1 MAEFSYRAVDI
12 RGKAVS
18 GVMNVMNENALEDV
32 LRESGYWL
40 VKAQKKKLEKQQD
53 TRRRIRIKRRDLID
67 MAMGIAPMLTA
78 GVPLVESLDEIARES
93 RNPDI
98 RWVLEDMGRNIR
110 AGGNLHETMD
120 AHPGAFPAYMRYLVR
135 AGEQSGKLSESF
147 VELRRYLEWVDRLAG
162 QIKQASI
169 YPLVALLAVGLFVML
184 LFSFVVPRFA
194 ALLAGLDIPL
204 PLPTRIVVAVGGF
217 MSHWWWVV
225 LIIPLGVWAGVHLAR
240 KRSPLFARAVDH
252 AKLSIPLFGE
262 INRMLALSRF
272 AHHFAVLYRAGIP
285 LLDIMHITQKLVG
298 NEAIADSLNAA
309 RLEVSEGSTL
319 SEAMRKHDVFSPM
332 LLRMVAVGDSTG
344 SMDSAMTNV
353 SDFYDEEIPR
363 RINRLFAVIEPA
375 IIITLVSIVGGV
387 ALALFLPMMSL
398 MSAVK

>member
-1 MAEFSYRAVDI
+1 
-12 RGKAVS
+12 
-18 GVMNVMNENALEDV
+18 MNAMDEAALEAMLQD
-32 LRESGYWL
+32 SGYWL
-40 VKAQKKKLEKQQD
+40 VKAQKKGLEKQQD
-53 TRRRIRIKRRDLID
+53 TRRRIRLTRRDLID

-78 GVPLVESLDEIARES
+78 GVPLVESLDEMARES
-93 RNPDI
+93 EKPDA

-120 AHPGAFPAYMRYLVR
+120 AHPRAFPAYMRYLIR
-135 AGEQSGKLSESF
+135 AGEHSGNLPESF
-147 VELRRYLEWVDRLAG
+147 IELRRYLEWVDRLAG

-169 YPLVALLAVGLFVML
+169 YPIVALLAVGLFVML

-194 ALLAGLDIPL
+194 ALLTGLNIPL
-204 PLPTRIVVAVGGF
+204 PLPTRIVVAIGGF

-225 LIIPLGVWAGVHLAR
+225 LIIPLSAWAGVRLAR
-240 KRSPLFARAVDH
+240 KRIPWFARLLDH
-252 AKLSIPLFGE
+252 AKLSLPLFGE

-285 LLDIMHITQKLVG
+285 LLDIMHMTQNLVG
-298 NEAIADSLNAA
+298 NEAIAGSLNAA
-309 RLEVSEGSTL
+309 RLDVSEGSTL

-332 LLRMVAVGDSTG
+332 LLRMVAVGESTG

-363 RINRLFAVIEPA
+363 RINRLFAVIEPV
-375 IIITLVSIVGGV
+375 IIIALVTIVGGV

-398 MSAVK
+398 MGAVK